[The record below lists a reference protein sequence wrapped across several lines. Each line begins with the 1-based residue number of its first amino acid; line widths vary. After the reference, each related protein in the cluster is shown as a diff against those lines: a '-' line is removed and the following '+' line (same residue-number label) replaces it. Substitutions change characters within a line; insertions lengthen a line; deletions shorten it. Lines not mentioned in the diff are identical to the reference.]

1 MRARLAARR
10 GVPFPPFALSS
21 RDCEHH
27 KLLSTERL
35 RQNVRMFAVFRRYI
49 LLPGFE
55 ICNGRQAQIHQRE
68 SPWHGLWQCERANS
82 SRKPTQLTTD
92 K

>member
-55 ICNGRQAQIHQRE
+55 FAMADRPKFTNANPPGTAFGSANARTARE
-68 SPWHGLWQCERANS
+68 NRRN
-82 SRKPTQLTTD
+82 
-92 K
+92 